1 MVVAIVGNGGHSGQR
16 WEMVARSPLLGHSLD
31 CGRPATLAQRPDHDR
46 EAQQRAREPFGE
58 CKEIALDGLLIAHV

>member
-31 CGRPATLAQRPDHDR
+31 RGLWEACHDR

-58 CKEIALDGLLIAHV
+58 CKEIALDGLLIEHV

>member
-1 MVVAIVGNGGHSGQR
+1 M
-16 WEMVARSPLLGHSLD
+16 
-31 CGRPATLAQRPDHDR
+31 LAQRPDHSR